1 MNLESKIKLLYN
13 KGSKELTLIMEG
25 VEPGDETYE
34 SAKKMVQ
41 DMIEIELKKI
51 VYPEIPSNP
60 EDNVDITPIPENIK
74 NPEQKENRD
83 ISKKEEITSDIDKK
97 SLETDI
103 SSAAESVSSNNETE
117 IVKEDTIIKKTEA
130 TPSVNNPENVNTTFT
145 IKAGETQLNVK
156 DFAEAHNLFQPKFMA
171 NNKFRVN
178 KTEIH
183 IYESAGYCH

>member
-1 MNLESKIKLLYN
+1 MNLESKVKLLYN

-34 SAKKMVQ
+34 SAKKLVQ

-60 EDNVDITPIPENIK
+60 EDNVDITPVPESIK
-74 NPEQKENRD
+74 NPEPKENKD
-83 ISKKEEITSDIDKK
+83 ISKKEEVTSDIDEKP
-97 SLETDI
+97 SETDT
-103 SSAAESVSSNNETE
+103 SSAAENVSSNNETE
-117 IVKEDTIIKKTEA
+117 IVKEDTTVKEAEA
-130 TPSVNNPENVNTTFT
+130 TPSVNNSENVNITFA
-145 IKAGETQLNVK
+145 IKPGETQLNVK

-178 KTEIH
+178 KTEVH

>member
-1 MNLESKIKLLYN
+1 MNLESKVKLLYN

-34 SAKKMVQ
+34 SAKKLVQ

-60 EDNVDITPIPENIK
+60 EDNVDITPVPESIK
-74 NPEQKENRD
+74 NPEPKENKD
-83 ISKKEEITSDIDKK
+83 ISKKEEVTSDIDEKP
-97 SLETDI
+97 SETDT
-103 SSAAESVSSNNETE
+103 SSEAENVSSNNETE
-117 IVKEDTIIKKTEA
+117 IVKEDTTVKEAEA
-130 TPSVNNPENVNTTFT
+130 TPSVNNSENVNITFA
-145 IKAGETQLNVK
+145 IKPGETQLNVK

-178 KTEIH
+178 KTEVH

>member
-1 MNLESKIKLLYN
+1 MNLESKVKLLYN

-34 SAKKMVQ
+34 SAKKLVQ

-60 EDNVDITPIPENIK
+60 EDNVDIIPVPENIK
-74 NPEQKENRD
+74 NPEPKENKD
-83 ISKKEEITSDIDKK
+83 ISKKEEVTSDIDEKP
-97 SLETDI
+97 SETDT
-103 SSAAESVSSNNETE
+103 SSAAESISSNNEAE
-117 IVKEDTIIKKTEA
+117 IVKEDTTVKEA
-130 TPSVNNPENVNTTFT
+130 EVTPSVNNPENVNTTFA
-145 IKAGETQLNVK
+145 IKPGETQLNVK

-178 KTEIH
+178 KTEVH

>member
-1 MNLESKIKLLYN
+1 MNLESKVKLLYN

-34 SAKKMVQ
+34 SAKKLVQ

-60 EDNVDITPIPENIK
+60 EDNVDITPVPENIK
-74 NPEQKENRD
+74 NPEPKESKD
-83 ISKKEEITSDIDKK
+83 ISKKEEVTSDIDEKP
-97 SLETDI
+97 SETDT
-103 SSAAESVSSNNETE
+103 SSAAESVSSNNEAE
-117 IVKEDTIIKKTEA
+117 IVKEDTTVKEA
-130 TPSVNNPENVNTTFT
+130 TPSVNNSENVNTTFA
-145 IKAGETQLNVK
+145 IKPGETQLNVK

-178 KTEIH
+178 KTEVH

>member
-34 SAKKMVQ
+34 SAKRLVQ

-74 NPEQKENRD
+74 NPEPKENKD
-83 ISKKEEITSDIDKK
+83 ISKKEEVTSDIDEKP
-97 SLETDI
+97 SETDT
-103 SSAAESVSSNNETE
+103 SSAAENVSSSNETE
-117 IVKEDTIIKKTEA
+117 IVKEDTTVKEAEA
-130 TPSVNNPENVNTTFT
+130 TPSVNNPENVNTTFA
-145 IKAGETQLNVK
+145 IKPGETQLNVK

-178 KTEIH
+178 KTEVH

>member
-1 MNLESKIKLLYN
+1 MNLESKVKLLYN

-34 SAKKMVQ
+34 SAKKLVQ

-60 EDNVDITPIPENIK
+60 EDNVDITPVPENIK
-74 NPEQKENRD
+74 NPEPKENKD
-83 ISKKEEITSDIDKK
+83 ISRKEEVTSNIDEKP
-97 SLETDI
+97 SETDT
-103 SSAAESVSSNNETE
+103 SSAAENVSSNNETE
-117 IVKEDTIIKKTEA
+117 IVKEDTTVKETEA
-130 TPSVNNPENVNTTFT
+130 TPSVNNSENVNTTFA
-145 IKAGETQLNVK
+145 IKPGETQLNVK

-178 KTEIH
+178 KTEVH

>member
-1 MNLESKIKLLYN
+1 MNLESKVKLLYN

-34 SAKKMVQ
+34 SAKKLVQ

-60 EDNVDITPIPENIK
+60 GDNVDIIPVPENIK
-74 NPEQKENRD
+74 NPEPKENKD
-83 ISKKEEITSDIDKK
+83 ISKKEEVTSDIDEKP
-97 SLETDI
+97 SETDT
-103 SSAAESVSSNNETE
+103 SSAAESISSNNEAE
-117 IVKEDTIIKKTEA
+117 IVKEDTTVKEA
-130 TPSVNNPENVNTTFT
+130 EVTPSVNNPENVNTTFA
-145 IKAGETQLNVK
+145 IKPGETQLNVK

-178 KTEIH
+178 KTEVH

>member
-1 MNLESKIKLLYN
+1 MNLESKVKLLYN

-34 SAKKMVQ
+34 SAKKLVQ

-60 EDNVDITPIPENIK
+60 EDNVDIIPVPENIK
-74 NPEQKENRD
+74 NPEPKENKD
-83 ISKKEEITSDIDKK
+83 ISKKEEVTSDIDEKP
-97 SLETDI
+97 SETDT
-103 SSAAESVSSNNETE
+103 SSAAESVSSNNEAE
-117 IVKEDTIIKKTEA
+117 IVKEDTTVKEA
-130 TPSVNNPENVNTTFT
+130 ETTPSVNNPENVNTTFA
-145 IKAGETQLNVK
+145 IKPGETQLNVK

-178 KTEIH
+178 KTEVH

>member
-1 MNLESKIKLLYN
+1 MNLESKVKLLYN

-34 SAKKMVQ
+34 SAKKLVQ

-60 EDNVDITPIPENIK
+60 EDNVDITPVPENIK
-74 NPEQKENRD
+74 NPETKENKD
-83 ISKKEEITSDIDKK
+83 ISKKEEVTSDIDEKP
-97 SLETDI
+97 SETDT

-117 IVKEDTIIKKTEA
+117 IVKEDTTVKEAEA
-130 TPSVNNPENVNTTFT
+130 TPSVNNSENVNTTFA
-145 IKAGETQLNVK
+145 IKPGETQLNVK

-178 KTEIH
+178 KTEVH

>member
-1 MNLESKIKLLYN
+1 MNLESKVKLLYN

-34 SAKKMVQ
+34 SAKKLVQ

-60 EDNVDITPIPENIK
+60 EDNVDITPVPESIK
-74 NPEQKENRD
+74 NPEPKESKD
-83 ISKKEEITSDIDKK
+83 ISKKEEVTSDIDEKP
-97 SLETDI
+97 SETDT
-103 SSAAESVSSNNETE
+103 SSAAESVPSNNEAE
-117 IVKEDTIIKKTEA
+117 IVKEDTTVKEAEA
-130 TPSVNNPENVNTTFT
+130 TPSVNNSENVNTTFA
-145 IKAGETQLNVK
+145 IKPGETQLNVK

-178 KTEIH
+178 KTEVH

>member
-1 MNLESKIKLLYN
+1 MNLESKVKLLYN

-34 SAKKMVQ
+34 NAKKLVQ

-60 EDNVDITPIPENIK
+60 GNNVDIIPVPENIK
-74 NPEQKENRD
+74 NPEPKENKD
-83 ISKKEEITSDIDKK
+83 ISKKEEVTSDIDEKP
-97 SLETDI
+97 SETDT
-103 SSAAESVSSNNETE
+103 SSAAESVSSNNEAE
-117 IVKEDTIIKKTEA
+117 IVKEDTTVKEAEA
-130 TPSVNNPENVNTTFT
+130 TPSVNNPENVNTTFA
-145 IKAGETQLNVK
+145 IKPGETQLNVK

-178 KTEIH
+178 KTEVH